1 MLYHAPMM
9 FTCIKVISRL
19 VVKGGLHVLN
29 MNCWDKQQAAGWAK
43 TNKVDTRQ
51 VQARKRLSLT
61 RGRGQDG
68 HIREVLQRIAAQ
80 ACINVYRK
88 YDVHDSLEKKKP
100 KIQHVECTIIFFI
113 FPQVKNKPCLP

>member
-9 FTCIKVISRL
+9 FTCIKVTSHL

-29 MNCWDKQQAAGWAK
+29 MNRWDKQQAAGWAK

-51 VQARKRLSLT
+51 VQARKGLSLT

-80 ACINVYRK
+80 ACINV
-88 YDVHDSLEKKKP
+88 
-100 KIQHVECTIIFFI
+100 
-113 FPQVKNKPCLP
+113 